1 MMRISDWSSDVCSS
15 DLAWLN
21 EGLSYLHEA
30 PEESAKLLGAAS
42 YLHTL
47 VGETD
52 RARELALQALRLVES
67 RGDDP
72 RALCLALSDV
82 ALAEDHA
89 KHFSEAEAWRH
100 RQIEACTRA
109 DRKSVV
115 EGKSV

>member
-1 MMRISDWSSDVCSS
+1 MRVYTTATGVAANREDWP
-15 DLAWLN
+15 LAFTWLN

-52 RARELALQALRLVES
+52 RASALALLALRQVES

-72 RALCLALSDV
+72 RELCLALSDV
-82 ALAEDHA
+82 AD
-89 KHFSEAEAWRH
+89 
-100 RQIEACTRA
+100 RQTRVQGTGG
-109 DRKSVV
+109 DDGGER
-115 EGKSV
+115 GGRG